1 MNMASIGIL
10 LILTVYIYVSTGNAE
25 AAFINVECKDEKVGQ
40 YGQQTL
46 LECVVKTLQN
56 DVEIRVVTWKK
67 KDQKDQRPLLLFN
80 RGLPEPKPGYSF
92 AEPSWNVRNMNVS
105 LLITNTAVEHQGD
118 YTCMVIT
125 DSGDGSSSISLKVT
139 AKYNKPTLR
148 SNPEKITPNADVTL
162 TCESKGGYPKGELR
176 WFDEHN
182 KTKNSQT
189 EAKQTE
195 NGLFNLSSNLTL
207 EHGSMGSKYTCR
219 VFNASGGKEDE
230 EVVVLPSLQ
239 RGVLDGRKEV
249 DSATKI
255 AAPAFVIG
263 SLIVGLLI
271 VMLWYYRRRS
281 QLARRLS
288 TAPLMGNHRGVPTY
302 EPDVEEGDLQEKGDN
317 HA

>member
-67 KDQKDQRPLLLFN
+67 KDQKDQRPLLVFN
-80 RGLPEPKPGYSF
+80 RGLPKSEPGYSF

-125 DSGDGSSSISLKVT
+125 DRGDGSSSISLKVT

-148 SNPEKITPNADVTL
+148 YNPEDKTSNTNVTL
-162 TCESKGGYPKGELR
+162 TCDSKGGYPKGELR
-176 WFDEHN
+176 WFDEDN
-182 KTKNSQT
+182 KPKNSQT
-189 EAKQTE
+189 EAKRTE
-195 NGLFNLSSNLTL
+195 NGLFHLSSNLTL
-207 EHGSMGSKYTCR
+207 EHRSMGSKYTCR

-230 EVVVLPSLQ
+230 EVVVLPPQEAAGLGS
-239 RGVLDGRKEV
+239 RKEV

-255 AAPAFVIG
+255 AAPAVVIG

-281 QLARRLS
+281 QRI
-288 TAPLMGNHRGVPTY
+288 HRGVPTY
-302 EPDVEEGDLQEKGDN
+302 EPDVEEGELQEKGDN